1 MRTAIELRSPC
12 RTNQSIAS
20 RLSCGVGLSTL
31 CTALSRSAMLVWASV
46 DAATVET
53 SRTADKS
60 RRSISIRAAP
70 RDHVFVKTR
79 QHLAA
84 ERPDSAELLPPAMTA
99 PHSMFRLR
107 RQQRARAGRCPGPRG
122 SLADRS
128 RRGSARSGP
137 EPAETRRQDPT
148 YGRPGSPLAHR
159 DRPKAPKAK
168 ARYHRRIPKPEEA
181 AADWV

>member
-1 MRTAIELRSPC
+1 MRTATELRSPC
-12 RTNQSIAS
+12 WVSQSIAC
-20 RLSCGVGLSTL
+20 RLSCGRGLSTW
-31 CTALSRSAMLVWASV
+31 CAALSRSEVPVWASV

-84 ERPDSAELLPPAMTA
+84 ERPDSAELLAPAMTA

-107 RQQRARAGRCPGPRG
+107 RQQRARAGRCPGLAAP
-122 SLADRS
+122 SLTD
-128 RRGSARSGP
+128 
-137 EPAETRRQDPT
+137 
-148 YGRPGSPLAHR
+148 H
-159 DRPKAPKAK
+159 
-168 ARYHRRIPKPEEA
+168 
-181 AADWV
+181 V